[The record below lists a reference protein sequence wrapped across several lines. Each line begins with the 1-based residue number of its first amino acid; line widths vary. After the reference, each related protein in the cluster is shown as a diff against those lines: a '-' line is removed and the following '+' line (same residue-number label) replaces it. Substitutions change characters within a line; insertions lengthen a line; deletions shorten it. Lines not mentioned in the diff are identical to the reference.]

1 MANVINRTTLVF
13 LTSVN
18 DPEYADPPWL
28 VVPPGSEN
36 EAVIAA
42 VPTQYRKIAGDVI
55 SEMTQAEKDAVDAA
69 TVAAIRDD
77 VAGRLDEL
85 EDITR
90 ALESYGKNS
99 IPLYVIYGKDSRREP
114 LILPE
119 IITPR
124 IDELNGRAST
134 WNAILDAA
142 NASSNYSAFRSA
154 VGSIPNYPQRTI
166 AQMKTGVR
174 NKLGT

>member
-77 VAGRLDEL
+77 VAGRFDEL

-90 ALESYGKNS
+90 AFALVV
-99 IPLYVIYGKDSRREP
+99 L
-114 LILPE
+114 
-119 IITPR
+119 
-124 IDELNGRAST
+124 DELNGRAST